1 MEAFRIMTIV
11 QTVAF
16 IQGYDNIIS
25 IEHPKVKVNM
35 KVVSQADQRSGSCSW
50 TLSTSRN
57 NTSVIAVEDIHSLSS
72 QICLS
77 LGCGDVYKL
86 KAFDAEFNS
95 TCLTGCLYHNS
106 ELNNCTQTVRSNC
119 KILSEVIC
127 GSPYVALISSPCSW
141 TIKSPDT
148 ESSVSLTEDTLH
160 NLSSEICHK
169 LGCGMVYSLNLS
181 QSQTPKKSSVPLNTT
196 CFTNCVYHNYQLKNC
211 TNITDLSC
219 SVLSEVKCGNAAVRL
234 VGGGHRC
241 GGRVEVWRGSWGT
254 VCDDKW
260 DVEDAN
266 VVCSQLG
273 CGYAVSVSG
282 QGEPYGQGSGP
293 IHLDELNCTG
303 IERSLWECPTLTQ
316 GHDCGHKEDAG
327 VVCSEYKALRL
338 TGGLD
343 RCAGRVEIHR
353 NGRWG
358 TVCDTCWQKEEAT
371 MACDMLNCGMV
382 TNFTAFDPP
391 FKHKNESLWFF
402 ICGQN
407 NKNLWQCPE
416 HINNEFLCKETN
428 AAGLI
433 CNNSLGFP
441 VPTSQIGLP
450 TPTSAPATTEIT
462 KMENSHRFLQSP
474 ELLGCFFLGF
484 FLVIAI
490 ITNILLCHH
499 AKKKKAVVVQKRY
512 MNLQATTETEK
523 NNYRDSVNLVKVTN
537 NSSDAEVPIF
547 PQRIW
552 PQSSVES
559 GSYDTDYEQHD
570 ISLEAAFPLSTF
582 HNSMRYSAEGKTPA
596 VKASNLNS
604 VMEEAVPA
612 EVSVKRYQQICDT
625 SSNHAAHQ
633 MRESATTVDS
643 FESSCTSSG
652 ECYENN
658 GTNAQDLCSLE
669 SAECYENNSL
679 QTAGNGD
686 FLKQESG
693 RSYLGHTMDHINYQE
708 LDKGG
713 NNREDSPLYSPVTY
727 SNEAISAESDYDD
740 IGNYIK
746 QPHYLH

>member
-1 MEAFRIMTIV
+1 MEAFKIMTVV
-11 QTVAF
+11 QTVSF

-25 IEHPKVKVNM
+25 TEHPKVKVNM
-35 KVVSQADQRSGSCSW
+35 KYQRSGSCSW

-57 NTSVIAVEDIHSLSS
+57 NTPVIAVEDINSLSS
-72 QICLS
+72 QIC
-77 LGCGDVYKL
+77 
-86 KAFDAEFNS
+86 
-95 TCLTGCLYHNS
+95 
-106 ELNNCTQTVRSNC
+106 
-119 KILSEVIC
+119 
-127 GSPYVALISSPCSW
+127 SPSVALISRPCSW

-160 NLSSEICHK
+160 NLSSEICHEF
-169 LGCGMVYSLNLS
+169 GCGKVYSLS
-181 QSQTPKKSSVPLNTT
+181 QSSVPLNTA

-211 TNITDLSC
+211 TEVTNLNC
-219 SVLSEVKCGNAAVRL
+219 SVLSEVKCGNAAIRL
-234 VGGGHRC
+234 VGGSHRC

-273 CGYAVSVSG
+273 CGHAVSVSG
-282 QGEPYGQGSGP
+282 QGEPYGQGTGP

-303 IERSLWECPTLTQ
+303 KERSLWECPALTQ

-358 TVCDTCWQKEEAT
+358 TVCDTCWQMEEAT

-382 TNFTAFDPP
+382 KYFTAFDPP
-391 FKHKNESLWFF
+391 FRHKNESLWYF
-402 ICGQN
+402 ICDQN
-407 NKNLWQCPE
+407 SKNLWQCPE
-416 HINNEFLCKETN
+416 HIDNEYLCKETK

-433 CNNSLGFP
+433 CNNSLGLP
-441 VPTSQIGLP
+441 VPTSQI
-450 TPTSAPATTEIT
+450 PTSGPATTEIT
-462 KMENSHRFLQSP
+462 KMDHSHRFLPSP
-474 ELLGCFFLGF
+474 ELLGCFVLGF
-484 FLVIAI
+484 FLVIAV

-499 AKKKKAVVVQKRY
+499 DKKKKAVGVQKRY
-512 MNLQATTETEK
+512 MNLQATAEAEE
-523 NNYRDSVNLVKVTN
+523 NNYRDSVHLVKVTN

-547 PQRIW
+547 PQRMW
-552 PQSSVES
+552 HQSSVES

-582 HNSMRYSAEGKTPA
+582 HNSLRYSAEGKTPA

-612 EVSVKRYQQICDT
+612 EVSVKGYQQICDT
-625 SSNHAAHQ
+625 SSNHGAHQ
-633 MRESATTVDS
+633 MRESATSVDS

-652 ECYENN
+652 ECYENT

-669 SAECYENNSL
+669 SAECYENTGENSNSL
-679 QTAGNGD
+679 QAASI
-686 FLKQESG
+686 K
-693 RSYLGHTMDHINYQE
+693 E

-713 NNREDSPLYSPVTY
+713 SSREDSPLYSPVTY
-727 SNEAISAESDYDD
+727 NNEAISPESDYDD
-740 IGNYIK
+740 IGNYIQ
-746 QPHYLH
+746 QPNYLH